1 MNYKKLFILL
11 TFCMLLAGCREEAE
25 QPARMDLSL
34 CLPASEVV
42 HPNRGPRRVMGDP
55 GTQELFEFP
64 KYAYIFVMKKGAGD
78 TWSVWRKEERVL
90 EPDKWEATRYGG
102 RWDTRGDSIY
112 RYKQEMYFMLNK
124 ERPQGRVYAV
134 CSKRKLT
141 FDTDLSNI
149 NNLEDLLKLK
159 FETAPDT
166 IQKDLQS
173 IYSTPYNYEPAGQ
186 YYCSFD
192 CSSGTSFTV
201 DLLLYHVAAKVD
213 IKWNVEDSVRIDRV
227 TPANGVRLT
236 YMDAIHLYTG
246 DAYCFKPMENV
257 VEGSPLSTGDT
268 VHIVGPNDE
277 GLWWEGRSYF
287 YTIPY
292 TTTATPGYYPLQ
304 MKMQT
309 NGTGSAGY
317 TPTLYLKIKTAE
329 PFVPWLRADF
339 NLSKQL
345 TAGSDTKTVE

>member
-1 MNYKKLFILL
+1 
-11 TFCMLLAGCREEAE
+11 
-25 QPARMDLSL
+25 
-34 CLPASEVV
+34 
-42 HPNRGPRRVMGDP
+42 
-55 GTQELFEFP
+55 
-64 KYAYIFVMKKGAGD
+64 
-78 TWSVWRKEERVL
+78 
-90 EPDKWEATRYGG
+90 
-102 RWDTRGDSIY
+102 
-112 RYKQEMYFMLNK
+112 MLNK

-159 FETAPDT
+159 FETVPDT

-173 IYSTPYNYEPAGQ
+173 IYSTPYNYWPAGQ

-192 CSSGTSFTV
+192 CSSGASFTV

-213 IKWNVEDSVRIDRV
+213 IKWNVQEDKRIDRE
-227 TPANGVRLT
+227 TPDNGVRLT
-236 YMDAIHLYTG
+236 YMDAIHLYNG
-246 DAYCFKPMENV
+246 YAYCFRPMENV
-257 VEGSPLSTGDT
+257 VSTPLSDGPS
-268 VHIVGPNDE
+268 VHIVGPKDE

-292 TTTATPGYYPLQ
+292 TTEAKSGYYPLQ

-345 TAGSDTKTVE
+345 AAGSDTKTVE

>member
-1 MNYKKLFILL
+1 MVE
-11 TFCMLLAGCREEAE
+11 M
-25 QPARMDLSL
+25 RMPFSL
-34 CLPASEVV
+34 CLPVSEVIS
-42 HPNRGPRRVMGDP
+42 PSYAPAKMKNAMGDP
-55 GTQELFEFP
+55 GKAEKFELP
-64 KYAYIFVMKKGAGD
+64 RYAYIFILKKNGED
-78 TWSVWRKEERVL
+78 WNVFETFEETLSSNDWV
-90 EPDKWEATRYGG
+90 KQRYYGIFK
-102 RWDTRGDSIY
+102 TEGDSIF
-112 RYKQEMYFMLNK
+112 RYTKNIRLLLNANG
-124 ERPQGRVYAV
+124 EIGRVYAIA
-134 CSKRKLT
+134 SNKKLT
-141 FDTDLSNI
+141 FNVANLKSLTTLEEVLDLKI
-149 NNLEDLLKLK
+149 N
-159 FETAPDT
+159 TAPDS
-166 IQKDLQS
+166 IQQNLQN
-173 IYSTPYNYEPAGQ
+173 IYSSPYNYNNPSTDE
-186 YYCSFD
+186 YYGSFD
-192 CSSGTSFTV
+192 NIGSKVATLN
-201 DLLLYHVAAKVD
+201 LLLYHIAAKVD

-257 VEGSPLSTGDT
+257 VDGSPLSTGGT
-268 VHIVGPNDE
+268 VHIVGPKDE

-309 NGTGSAGY
+309 NESGNNY
-317 TPTLYLKIKTAE
+317 TPTLYLKIKTDE